1 MEKFRNYGLSEEILT
16 AIGELGYESPTPIQE
31 KTIPAILSSEQDI
44 IGLAQTGTGKTA
56 GFGLP
61 IVERTNIAV
70 KQIQTLI
77 LCPTR
82 ELCLQI
88 TDDINRFSK
97 YKTA

>member
-16 AIGELGYESPTPIQE
+16 AIGEMGFETPTPIQE
-31 KTIPAILSSEQDI
+31 KTIPAILGSEQDI

-70 KQIQTLI
+70 KQVQTLI
-77 LCPTR
+77 LWQCP
-82 ELCLQI
+82 EI
-88 TDDINRFSK
+88 S
-97 YKTA
+97 